1 MRSPFNEFHCGLG
14 LFPNISKFPICHK
27 HERER
32 GNDSVRNED
41 TVKERKKEKLGSQY
55 EDLRLFFVY
64 VAGSMEL
71 YGLDSMIKCW
81 EMD

>member
-1 MRSPFNEFHCGLG
+1 MKEMRSPFNEFHCGLG

-55 EDLRLFFVY
+55 EDLRLFFCVCGG
-64 VAGSMEL
+64 VHGIVRS
-71 YGLDSMIKCW
+71 GFD
-81 EMD
+81 D